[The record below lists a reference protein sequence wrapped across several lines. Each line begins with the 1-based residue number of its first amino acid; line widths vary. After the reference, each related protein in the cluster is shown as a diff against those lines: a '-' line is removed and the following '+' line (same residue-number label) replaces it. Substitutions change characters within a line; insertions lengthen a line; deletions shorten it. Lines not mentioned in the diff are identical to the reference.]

1 MQDKTW
7 TRISTDH
14 ILRDTPIA
22 PNRRYGHSMVAFNR
36 QLYVFGGAADNI
48 LSNDL
53 HAFDLDSQTWS
64 LVRHDPESQ
73 VPAGRLF
80 HAAAVVGD
88 AMFIFGGTIENNIR
102 SGEMFR
108 FQLAGFPKCTLQV
121 RLCSP

>member
-1 MQDKTW
+1 
-7 TRISTDH
+7 
-14 ILRDTPIA
+14 
-22 PNRRYGHSMVAFNR
+22 MVAFNR

-64 LVRHDPESQ
+64 LVCHDPESQ

-88 AMFIFGGTIENNIR
+88 AMFMFGGTVEHNIR

-121 RLCSP
+121 NVTTDVHSVGNP